1 MKRLFIAAGLLAFG
15 LFAFKNLNFVNK
27 LEWEI
32 KNVSASI
39 GFFNSQLKLDV
50 ALKNNTSTVVNLE
63 SIVGVISVN
72 SQIVGNVNYTTPLTI
87 EAGKTTIL
95 TISTNILNT
104 TFLTQLLQ
112 LIQNKTAIVN
122 FKGTVN
128 AQGLILP
135 INYDYNF
142 Q

>member
-32 KNVSASI
+32 KDVSASI

-50 ALKNNTSTVVNLE
+50 ALKNNTDTVVNLN

-72 SQIVGNVNYTTPLTI
+72 NQIVGNVNYTTPLTI

>member
-39 GFFNSQLKLDV
+39 GFFNSQVKLDV
-50 ALKNNTSTVVNLE
+50 ALKNNTNTVVNLE

-72 SQIVGNVNYTTPLTI
+72 NQIIGNVNYTTPLTI

-112 LIQNKTAIVN
+112 LIQNKTAIIN

-128 AQGLILP
+128 AQGLIIP
-135 INYDYNF
+135 INYDYKF
-142 Q
+142 A

>member
-32 KNVSASI
+32 KNVNASI
-39 GFFNSQLKLDV
+39 GFFNSQIKLDV

-72 SQIVGNVNYTTPLTI
+72 NQIIGNVNYTTPLTI
-87 EAGKTTIL
+87 EAGRTTIL
-95 TISTNILNT
+95 TISSNILNT

>member
-15 LFAFKNLNFVNK
+15 FFAYKNLNFVNK

-39 GFFNSQLKLDV
+39 GFFNSQIKLDV
-50 ALKNNTSTVVNLE
+50 ALKNNTDTVVNLQ
-63 SIVGVISVN
+63 SIVGIISVN
-72 SQIVGNVNYTTPLTI
+72 NQIVGNVNYTTPLTI
-87 EAGKTTIL
+87 ETGKTTIL

>member
-32 KNVSASI
+32 NNVSASI

-50 ALKNNTSTVVNLE
+50 ALKNNTDTVVNLN

-72 SQIVGNVNYTTPLTI
+72 SQIIGNVNYTTPLTI

-95 TISTNILNT
+95 TISTNIINS
-104 TFLTQLLQ
+104 TFLIELLQ
-112 LIQNKTAIVN
+112 LIQNKNAIVN
-122 FKGTVN
+122 FKGTLN
-128 AQGLILP
+128 AQGLIVP
-135 INYDYNF
+135 INYDYKF
-142 Q
+142 

>member
-72 SQIVGNVNYTTPLTI
+72 NQIVVNVNYTTPLTI

>member
-32 KNVSASI
+32 NNVSASI
-39 GFFNSQLKLDV
+39 GFFNSQIKLDV
-50 ALKNNTSTVVNLE
+50 ALKNNTSTVVNLN

-72 SQIVGNVNYTTPLTI
+72 SQIIGNVNYTTPLTI

-135 INYDYNF
+135 INYDYKF

>member
-32 KNVSASI
+32 KNVNASI
-39 GFFNSQLKLDV
+39 GFFNSQIKLDI

-72 SQIVGNVNYTTPLTI
+72 NQIIGNVNYTTPLTI
-87 EAGKTTIL
+87 EAGRTTIL
-95 TISTNILNT
+95 TISSNILNT

>member
-39 GFFNSQLKLDV
+39 GFFNSQVKLDV

-95 TISTNILNT
+95 TISSNILNT
-104 TFLTQLLQ
+104 TFLTQLFQ